1 MQTAEPPLETTEPV
15 PDKLAITK
23 DRHRD
28 DDGRLLGVFSSM
40 VGQNGIK
47 PDVWYELDASGRPVK
62 VAE

>member
-15 PDKLAITK
+15 PDKP
-23 DRHRD
+23 
-28 DDGRLLGVFSSM
+28 SM